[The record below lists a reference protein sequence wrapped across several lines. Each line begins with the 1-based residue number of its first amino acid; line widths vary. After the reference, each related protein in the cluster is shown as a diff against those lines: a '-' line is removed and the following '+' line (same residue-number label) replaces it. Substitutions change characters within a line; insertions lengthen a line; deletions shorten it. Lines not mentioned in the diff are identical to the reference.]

1 MGVPG
6 AVVAVQSPPMRLAL
20 AQLNPTVGDVAGNTG
35 LVLDAIDAARR
46 DGADVLVAGELG
58 LIGYPPRDLLF
69 RHGVVEACEQAVQ
82 QIAEHAGDLTVIVG
96 HPRHSPD
103 GERPFRNSASV
114 CSNGQVLAVYDKR
127 LFPGYDVF
135 DEDRYFEPGQSTCIV
150 EVAGQ
155 RVGVLICEDLWRAQ
169 DALAERRYPLE
180 PARETIQ
187 AGCDVLISLNATPFV
202 LGKGRTRLGLLRR
215 WARSLSAPIV
225 AVHQVGANDDLIF
238 DGHSVAVAGDGS
250 VIEVLPGWE
259 PFVRTIE
266 LGPDTRG
273 SDAATVHAEPMHEL
287 WSALVLGVKDYCR
300 KTGNEQVV
308 LGLSGG
314 LDSSV
319 TACIG
324 AAALGVGNVL
334 GLLLPSRYSSP
345 ESEEDAKQLE
355 SNVGLPPCPTIAIE
369 SVHLAVHNALA
380 AFLGQRAGGVTD
392 ENIQARVRGVL
403 LMAFTNA
410 NGALLLAT
418 ANKSELATG
427 YTTLY
432 GDMCGALAVLGDVV
446 KTRVYELAN
455 WINANH
461 EACGFQ
467 SPPIPHRSI
476 TKAPSAELRPN
487 QTDQD
492 TLPPYEL
499 LDQVVTRYIELEESA
514 EQISADPTLD
524 DELVRDTVRMIDRAQ
539 YKRDQSAIVLK
550 VTPRAFGRGRPM
562 PIAMKWDSGFGSQES
577 EARQDESV
585 QGSIECRP

>member
-1 MGVPG
+1 
-6 AVVAVQSPPMRLAL
+6 MRLAL
-20 AQLNPTVGDVAGNTG
+20 AQLNPTVGDIAGNTS

-46 DGADVLVAGELG
+46 DGADMLVAGELG

-82 QIAEHAGDLTVIVG
+82 QIAEHARQIVVIVG
-96 HPRHSPD
+96 HPRHGPV
-103 GERPFRNSASV
+103 GEKPFRNSVSV
-114 CSNGQVLAVYDKR
+114 CSNGHVLAVYDKR

-135 DEDRYFEPGQSTCIV
+135 DEDRYFEAGQSTCIV

-180 PARETIQ
+180 PVRETIQ

-202 LGKGRTRLGLLRR
+202 LGKRRTRLDLLRR
-215 WARSLSAPIV
+215 WARSLSVPAV

-250 VIEVLPGWE
+250 VIEVLPGWASC
-259 PFVRTIE
+259 VRTIE
-266 LGPDTRG
+266 LGPDARG
-273 SDAATVHAEPMHEL
+273 SDAANVNADQMHEL

-308 LGLSGG
+308 IGLSGG
-314 LDSSV
+314 IDSSV
-319 TACIG
+319 TACVA

-345 ESEEDAKQLE
+345 ASEEDAKQLE
-355 SNVGLPPCPTIAIE
+355 SNLGLPRCPTIAIE

-418 ANKSELATG
+418 ANKS
-427 YTTLY
+427 
-432 GDMCGALAVLGDVV
+432 
-446 KTRVYELAN
+446 
-455 WINANH
+455 
-461 EACGFQ
+461 
-467 SPPIPHRSI
+467 
-476 TKAPSAELRPN
+476 
-487 QTDQD
+487 
-492 TLPPYEL
+492 
-499 LDQVVTRYIELEESA
+499 
-514 EQISADPTLD
+514 
-524 DELVRDTVRMIDRAQ
+524 
-539 YKRDQSAIVLK
+539 
-550 VTPRAFGRGRPM
+550 
-562 PIAMKWDSGFGSQES
+562 
-577 EARQDESV
+577 
-585 QGSIECRP
+585 